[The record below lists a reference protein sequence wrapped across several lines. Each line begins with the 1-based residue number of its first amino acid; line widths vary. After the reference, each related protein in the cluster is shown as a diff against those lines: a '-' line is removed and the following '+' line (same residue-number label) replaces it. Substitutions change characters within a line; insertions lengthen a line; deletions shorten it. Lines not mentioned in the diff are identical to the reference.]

1 VKKFLNSTVDWLA
14 CRRFNWIDAIAL
26 SAQTAVFIHLR
37 QTGTEFFPA
46 LGMAVLVGLPLM
58 IISVWFE
65 SMDRKIK
72 ARENKAEITEMLEAL
87 ARLSKGE
94 RRD

>member
-1 VKKFLNSTVDWLA
+1 MKKFLNSTVSWFA
-14 CRRFNWIDAIAL
+14 YRRFNWIDVIAL
-26 SAQTAVFIHLR
+26 VMQTAVQISLQHKGYGFY
-37 QTGTEFFPA
+37 PA
-46 LGMAVLVGLPLM
+46 LGIAVLVGLPLM

-65 SMDRKIK
+65 SVDRNIK
-72 ARENKAEITEMLEAL
+72 AQENKAGIDELLEAL